1 LASRNYYYFVATL
14 PSLSYGDKPPVSS
27 EEFREQCNS
36 ILHPDDAALLKYCYY
51 DPKLVVE
58 TVQPTGSAFI
68 DLLML
73 RERVLVLNLAFIR
86 AAKLK
91 RPSPGDPPH
100 DVPRAEARGKTAFEM
115 DDPLEATI
123 YIDEGRWGALDDM
136 VGLNLFG
143 VNNIFAYLM
152 KLQLL
157 ERRQHFS
164 AEKGAVEYQN
174 RYDSILNEYN
184 AKVRG

>member
-1 LASRNYYYFVATL
+1 LQDRDYYYFVATL
-14 PSLSYGDKPPVSS
+14 PSISYGDKPPTSS
-27 EEFREQCNS
+27 EDFRDLCYGLLE
-36 ILHPDDAALLKYCYY
+36 PEDAELLKYCYY
-51 DPKLVVE
+51 DPQLAIE
-58 TVQPTGSAFI
+58 TVKTTGSEFI

-73 RERVLVLNLAFIR
+73 RERVLILNLAFVR

-91 RPSPGDPPH
+91 RPSPEDPPH

-123 YIDEGRWGALDDM
+123 YIDEGRWGALEDM

-143 VNNIFAYLM
+143 VNNIYAHLL

-157 ERRQHFS
+157 ERRQHFET
-164 AEKGAVEYQN
+164 EKGSAKYREL
-174 RYDSILNEYN
+174 YDGILNEYN
-184 AKVRG
+184 SRA

>member
-1 LASRNYYYFVATL
+1 MQNRNYYYFVSTL
-14 PSLSYGDKPPVSS
+14 PSISYGDKPPVSS
-27 EEFREQCNS
+27 EDFREHCEVL
-36 ILHPDDAALLKYCYY
+36 LHPEDAALLKYCYY
-51 DPKLVVE
+51 DPKLVME
-58 TVQPTGSAFI
+58 TVQTTGSDFI

-73 RERVLVLNLAFIR
+73 RERVLVLNLAFVR

-123 YIDEGRWGALDDM
+123 YIDQGRWGALDEM

-143 VNNIFAYLM
+143 VNNIFAYLL

-157 ERRQHFS
+157 ERRQLFD
-164 AEKGAVEYQN
+164 AEKGAANYKGL
-174 RYDSILNEYN
+174 YDSILDEYN
-184 AKVRG
+184 SKV

>member
-1 LASRNYYYFVATL
+1 MQNRNYYYFAATL
-14 PSLSYGDKPPVSS
+14 PSISYGDKPPVSS
-27 EEFREQCNS
+27 EDFREMCYG
-36 ILHPDDAALLKYCYY
+36 LLEPEDADLIRYCSY

-58 TVQPTGSAFI
+58 TVQPTGSDFI

-91 RPSPGDPPH
+91 RPSPEDPPH

-115 DDPLEATI
+115 EDPLEATI

-136 VGLNLFG
+136 VGLDLFG
-143 VNNIFAYLM
+143 VNNIYAYLL

-157 ERRQHFS
+157 ERRQSFE
-164 AEKGAVEYQN
+164 AEKGSGNY
-174 RYDSILNEYN
+174 RLLYDTILNDYN
-184 AKVRG
+184 SKV

>member
-1 LASRNYYYFVATL
+1 MHNRNYYYFIATL
-14 PSLSYGDKPPVSS
+14 PSISYGDKPPVSS
-27 EEFREQCNS
+27 DAFRELCNAL
-36 ILHPDDAALLKYCYY
+36 LHPDDAALLKYCYY

-73 RERVLVLNLAFIR
+73 RERVLILNLAFIR

-91 RPSPGDPPH
+91 RPSPEDPPH

-115 DDPLEATI
+115 EDPLEATI

-136 VGLNLFG
+136 VGLNTFG
-143 VNNIFAYLM
+143 VNNIFAYFL
-152 KLQLL
+152 KLQLM
-157 ERRQHFS
+157 ERRQLFD
-164 AEKGAVEYQN
+164 AERGSGNYRKL
-174 RYDSILNEYN
+174 YDSILNDYN
-184 AKVRG
+184 SKV

>member
-1 LASRNYYYFVATL
+1 MQNRNYYYFVATF
-14 PSLSYGDKPPVSS
+14 PSISYGDKPPVSS
-27 EEFREQCNS
+27 EEFREQCRS
-36 ILHPDDAALLKYCYY
+36 LLHPEDAALLPYCYY
-51 DPKLVVE
+51 DPKLAVE
-58 TVQPTGSAFI
+58 TVQPTGSDFI

-91 RPSPGDPPH
+91 RPSPEDPPH

-136 VGLNLFG
+136 VGLDLFG
-143 VNNIFAYLM
+143 VNNVFAYLM

-157 ERRQHFS
+157 ERRQRFEV
-164 AEKGAVEYQN
+164 EKGSAAYREL
-174 RYDSILNEYN
+174 YDTILNEYN
-184 AKVRG
+184 SKV

>member
-1 LASRNYYYFVATL
+1 MISRKYYYFAATL
-14 PSLSYGDKPPVSS
+14 ASLSYGEKPPVTS
-27 EEFREQCNS
+27 EEFREQC
-36 ILHPDDAALLKYCYY
+36 ITLLHPDDSALLKYCYY
-51 DPKLVVE
+51 DPQLVVE
-58 TVQPTGSAFI
+58 TVHSTGSDFI

-73 RERVLVLNLAFIR
+73 RERVLILNLAFIR
-86 AAKLK
+86 ANKLK

-136 VGLNLFG
+136 VGLDIFG
-143 VNNIFAYLM
+143 VNTIFAYLL

-157 ERRQHFS
+157 ERRQLFE
-164 AEKGAVEYQN
+164 AEKGAANYKEL
-174 RYDSILNEYN
+174 YDSILNEYN
-184 AKVRG
+184 SKVRG